1 MEKRYTVKLGAYL
14 YAENDEQA
22 KAKAEKLAKLLQTLE
37 DNSAQVIELNET
49 PYGYFTNREVG
60 I

>member
-1 MEKRYTVKLGAYL
+1 MEKRYTVKLDAYL

-22 KAKAEKLAKLLQTLE
+22 KARAEKLAKRLRMGQ

-49 PYGYFTNREVG
+49 PYGSFTNREVE